1 METVGYAAGESL
13 AKKREACGIWVPPL
27 RICNRPAGFLKR
39 QSDKLTSRIYEPDE

>member
-13 AKKREACGIWVPPL
+13 AKKLDACGIWATPL

-39 QSDKLTSRIYEPDE
+39 QSDKLTSRIHETD